1 MPHNKKHHYVPKF
14 YLRNFSPDG
23 RSIGIHNIPSKRTI
37 PSGNLSNQCYRNYF
51 YGKQP
56 SIEHALA
63 GIEGAAAQVIGN
75 LLQGQKPPASLSNE
89 HIVLS
94 HFIVLQAARTEYE
107 AEAEAEATDKVFK
120 TVYREELRDLKN
132 YRIGFDDPI
141 LMSLRVASRAVPA
154 VYDLRAKLLCNE
166 TDLDFVTSDNPVVRH
181 NQYYEGNIYFGQT
194 GWAQAGLLAFLP
206 LSPKLLCLFYDGE
219 TYRVGGKTDSIV
231 PIDCLQD
238 VENLNALQW
247 LNALKNV
254 YFAPGNAATLL
265 TKAAKIVS
273 RRRSDKA
280 SVSEHP
286 LASRRLPDDPPDT
299 TRSLLHEFRPSLDIR
314 LKVKCIRLRR
324 HPKHPRYGNQAAPV
338 RDDGYLKIVDEFAM
352 LLAQNKVRPENFL
365 AFAAQRAAMRN

>member
-23 RSIGIHNIPSKRTI
+23 RSIGIHNIPSKHTVLF
-37 PSGNLSNQCYRNYF
+37 GNLSNQCYRNYF

-56 SIEHALA
+56 SIEHALS
-63 GIEGAAAQVIGN
+63 GIEGAAAQVIRN

-132 YRIGFDDPI
+132 YRIGFDDPV
-141 LMSLRVASRAVPA
+141 LMSLHAASRVVPA
-154 VYDLRAKLLCNE
+154 VYDLRAKLL
-166 TDLDFVTSDNPVVRH
+166 FV
-181 NQYYEGNIYFGQT
+181 
-194 GWAQAGLLAFLP
+194 FLP
-206 LSPKLLCLFYDGE
+206 LSPKLLYLFYDAE
-219 TYRVGGKTDSIV
+219 TYRVGGKTESIV
-231 PIDCLQD
+231 PIDCLED

-247 LNALKNV
+247 LSALKNV
-254 YFAPGNAATLL
+254 YFAPGYAPTML

-273 RRRSDKA
+273 RRRSDKS

-286 LASRRLPDDPPDT
+286 LASKRSSDDPPDT
-299 TRSLLHEFRPSLDIR
+299 TRSLLHEFRPSLEIR

-324 HPKHPRYGNQAAPV
+324 HPKHPRYDNRAAPV
-338 RDDGYLKIVDEFAM
+338 RDVGYLKIVDEFAM
-352 LLAQNKVRPENFL
+352 LLAQKKVRPENFL
-365 AFAAQRAAMRN
+365 AFAAQHAAMRN